1 MKVDWMQLLHTI
13 KNQITDQYINYQ
25 AAESRNMNFKV
36 VVGKFLLLSV
46 VLFASGINAVTP
58 EPEDVVRGTVGG
70 VLERLDTEKEQL
82 DAHPERIYD
91 LIQELVIP
99 HFDLGKTNWRSAS
112 REQRAVFVEQF
123 RTLLVRTYARAL
135 LEYSQEEVQYNEVA
149 KNPNSNL
156 VTVKT
161 EVQQPGGGGGIP
173 INYRMHISGGEWKVV
188 DVAVDGI
195 SLIRSYRGS
204 FASEI
209 NENGL
214 QSLITKLT
222 EKNDRLASSLTS
234 N

>member
-1 MKVDWMQLLHTI
+1 M
-13 KNQITDQYINYQ
+13 DQNKYLQ
-25 AAESRNMNFKV
+25 AAESRNMNLNV
-36 VVGKFLLLSV
+36 VSKILFLSLVLL
-46 VLFASGINAVTP
+46 APGANAVTQ
-58 EPEDVVRGTVGG
+58 EPEEVVKGTVGG
-70 VLERLDTEKEQL
+70 VLERLDIEKEQL
-82 DAHPERIYD
+82 DAHPERVYD

-99 HFDLGKTNWRSAS
+99 HFDFPSMSKWVLGKTNWRSATS
-112 REQRAVFVEQF
+112 AQRDVFVEQF
-123 RTLLVRTYARAL
+123 RTLLVRTYAKAL

-161 EVQQPGGGGGIP
+161 EVQQPGGGASIP

-209 NENGL
+209 RENGL
-214 QSLITKLT
+214 ESLITKLT
-222 EKNDRLASSLTS
+222 EKNNKLASSLTGA